1 MTERKAVHAD
11 LKILA
16 KTFDV
21 LTAELEKALPSLA
34 VCVCAPEEMILKEGE
49 KGTDVYVALKGA
61 LSVRQSRW
69 LVLSKE
75 VAKLGSGDLFGEIG
89 FLVPT
94 TRSASIVALEPAE
107 VARIGLNDFK
117 ALLEAHAELRGRI
130 EEMAR
135 RRLYSLSAASH
146 T

>member
-11 LKILA
+11 LKTLSSTFSIL
-16 KTFDV
+16 TS
-21 LTAELEKALPSLA
+21 ELEKTLNSLT
-34 VCVCAPEEMILKEGE
+34 VCVYEPGAVILKEGE
-49 KGTDVYVALKGA
+49 TGTEVYVALKGR

-75 VAKLGSGDLFGEIG
+75 VAQLGPGDIFGEIG

-94 TRSASIVALEPAE
+94 NRSASVVAVEPCEA
-107 VARIGLNDFK
+107 ARIGLGDFK
-117 ALLEAHAELRGRI
+117 ALLDVHSELRAGI

-135 RRLYSLSAASH
+135 RRLYSLSAS
-146 T
+146 TQS